1 MDLLFSIVAVFIGLI
16 ILYQLFMYLKSK
28 RSVGNQ
34 IPYSDINSE
43 IADKI
48 KNKKSILYFHSPTCY
63 NCKTQTP
70 IIEKLK
76 SEFQS
81 IFSVDISKDLQTAK
95 AFGIM
100 GTPSLLFLG
109 TKTIEGFYVGVK
121 NEKFIREKLQSLS

>member
-1 MDLLFSIVAVFIGLI
+1 MDLLFTAALIFIVIIVFL
-16 ILYQLFMYLKSK
+16 QLFFYIKSK
-28 RSVGNQ
+28 RTVGNQ
-34 IPYSDINSE
+34 IPYENINFE

-48 KNKKSILYFHSPTCY
+48 KNKKSVLYFHSPTCH

-70 IIEKLK
+70 IVEKLK
-76 SEFQS
+76 SDFNS
-81 IFSVDISKDLQTAK
+81 IFSIDVSKDLQTAK